1 MKEPLDSRQLRAFV
15 SLAQTGS
22 FTRTGQELFVS
33 QSAISHAIRVLENDV
48 GCQLLHRLGK
58 SVQLTP
64 AGEQFLYHAEK
75 ILRDMAGARESLA
88 QLGRWAKGHL
98 RLAAAGS
105 ICQYLLPAALGEF
118 RREYPDWLVSLELAD
133 TRLALQRL
141 QERRIDLAFV
151 LAPARSEPVETIP
164 VFQDELLFAMSPEHH
179 WARDGRVCREE
190 LPRQQ
195 LILYSRASST
205 FELIDRYFRREGIVL
220 RLSMELPSIQ
230 TIKELVQ
237 RNLGVS
243 ILAPWVAQAELAGGR
258 LVTLPLGKRRL
269 RREWVACRLPDA
281 KATLAEAT
289 LVRFAQEAAAP
300 ASGRAEAV
308 R

>member
-15 SLAQTGS
+15 SLAKTGS

-105 ICQYLLPAALGEF
+105 ICQYL
-118 RREYPDWLVSLELAD
+118 RRENV
-133 TRLALQRL
+133 
-141 QERRIDLAFV
+141 
-151 LAPARSEPVETIP
+151 
-164 VFQDELLFAMSPEHH
+164 
-179 WARDGRVCREE
+179 
-190 LPRQQ
+190 
-195 LILYSRASST
+195 
-205 FELIDRYFRREGIVL
+205 VL
-220 RLSMELPSIQ
+220 RLSMELPNIQ

-237 RNLGVS
+237 LNLGVS
-243 ILAPWVAQAELAGGR
+243 ILAPWVAQPELSAGR
-258 LVTLPLGKRRL
+258 LVMLPLGKRHL
-269 RREWVACRLPDA
+269 RRDWVACRLPDA
-281 KATLAEAT
+281 KATLAEAM
-289 LVRFAQEAAAP
+289 LVRF
-300 ASGRAEAV
+300 
-308 R
+308 